1 MDVDVAEA
9 ASGSPTSGDP
19 GRTALVAPADSVG
32 AMTQPMTAKAVP
44 SPGGDDPVDGRR
56 LRRDQNRRAA
66 LQALVE
72 LFAEGTYAPSMAEV
86 AERAGLSP
94 RSLFRYFDDVDDL
107 RQAAIEHHLEL
118 AAPLVRLDVG
128 PEAPTAD
135 KVARLVA
142 SRMALYETVRPAAH
156 VVRINAD
163 RHAAFAEQLHSSRR
177 FLRRQVQRLFAP
189 ELSGPR
195 AALAPA
201 VDVLCSFETYELLRV
216 ERGLSKPKTAAA
228 VSTALL
234 ALLDDGR

>member
-1 MDVDVAEA
+1 MTA
-9 ASGSPTSGDP
+9 A
-19 GRTALVAPADSVG
+19 APAPDG
-32 AMTQPMTAKAVP
+32 HHL
-44 SPGGDDPVDGRR
+44 VDGRR
-56 LRRDQNRRAA
+56 RRRDQNRRAV
-66 LQALVE
+66 LQALVD
-72 LFAEGTYAPSMAEV
+72 LFAEGTYTPSMAEV

-107 RQAAIEHHLEL
+107 RRAAIEHHLEL
-118 AAPLVRLDVG
+118 AAPLVHLDVG

-142 SRMALYETVRPAAH
+142 SRVTLYETIRPAAH

-163 RHAAFAEQLHSSRR
+163 RHAELAEQLHSSRR

-189 ELSGPR
+189 ELSGRR
-195 AALAPA
+195 AALTPA

-216 ERGLSKPKTAAA
+216 DRGLSKPKIASALTA
-228 VSTALL
+228 ALL